1 MGIELVGHP
10 DAQSP
15 DAPSPAP
22 LPARPLDAPLGSVSR
37 PSWRGRLHLIAL
49 WLAAPSV
56 VLLAIASDGAR
67 ARAGA
72 IVFAVGLCAMLAV
85 STTYHRWVH
94 TLSARSSWRR
104 ADHATIFAL
113 IAGTCTALA
122 LTSLSTGPAIAM
134 LITIW
139 LAAVLGAVFKLTS
152 FERAHRYGPVL
163 YVGMGWS
170 GAALVPAMWQRGGVL
185 PVVLL
190 LGGGLFYTVGAIA
203 FARQWPTLRP
213 ARFSYHEV
221 WHACTIAAAAL
232 HFAAIAA
239 LAT

>member
-1 MGIELVGHP
+1 MGIELVPQHTLRHSS
-10 DAQSP
+10 A
-15 DAPSPAP
+15 APAD
-22 LPARPLDAPLGSVSR
+22 RVLDAPLGTASR

-49 WLAAPSV
+49 CLAAPAG

-67 ARAGA
+67 ARAGV

-94 TLSARSSWRR
+94 TMSARSSWRR

-122 LTSLSTGPAIAM
+122 LTSLSTGPAIA
-134 LITIW
+134 LLVTIW
-139 LAAVLGAVFKLTS
+139 VTAVLGAVFKVTS
-152 FERAHRYGPVL
+152 FARAERYGPVL

-170 GAALVPAMWQRGGVL
+170 GAALVPAMWQRGGPL
-185 PVVLL
+185 PVVFL
-190 LGGGLFYTVGAIA
+190 LGGGIVYTVGAIG
-203 FARQWPTLRP
+203 FARRWPTLRP

-221 WHACTIAAAAL
+221 WHACTIAGATL
-232 HFAAIAA
+232 HFTSITA